1 MNEKER
7 QKAESRERILNAA
20 AELFRSK
27 GFSATG
33 IDELMS
39 SANLTAGAFYAHFKS
54 KKDLFDRTLEHILK
68 TNAGRLT
75 KGLDFKGGE
84 KMILEL
90 LSRYVSELHR
100 DKPELGCAIPAIASE
115 ISRHSKRSKE
125 AIGDYIERW
134 TKLFAENL
142 TEGTPAERRQRALQ
156 LISQAIG
163 SVLLA
168 RMIPEEF
175 SKEVLNAGKKLR

>member
-7 QKAESRERILNAA
+7 QKAESRERILGAA
-20 AELFRSK
+20 AELFRTK
-27 GFSATG
+27 GFTATG

-39 SANLTAGAFYAHFKS
+39 AADLTAGAFYAHFKS

-68 TNAGRLT
+68 TNSQRLT
-75 KGLDFKGGE
+75 QGLDFKGGE

-90 LSRYVSELHR
+90 LSRYVSEIHR
-100 DKPELGCAIPAIASE
+100 DKPELGCAIPAIANE
-115 ISRHSKRSKE
+115 IARHSKKSKE

-134 TKLFAENL
+134 TELFARNL
-142 TEGTPAERRQRALQ
+142 SQGTPAERRQLALQ

-168 RMIPEEF
+168 RITPEEF
-175 SKEVLNAGKKLR
+175 SKEVLSAGKKLR